1 MALNSENSSP
11 VLQVAWILTG
21 DSTAYLLCGG
31 SIYWKPFKGDSSWA
45 AELVDVSTS
54 LGEGRENGASGKEE
68 VTSPAEAQSAL
79 PPCWAMGTHACRC
92 ARVATDVESETGQT
106 QGF

>member
-1 MALNSENSSP
+1 MEEAFTGSLSRGIALGLQSWWMSPRASER
-11 VLQVAWILTG
+11 
-21 DSTAYLLCGG
+21 
-31 SIYWKPFKGDSSWA
+31 
-45 AELVDVSTS
+45 AEK
-54 LGEGRENGASGKEE
+54 NGASGKEE